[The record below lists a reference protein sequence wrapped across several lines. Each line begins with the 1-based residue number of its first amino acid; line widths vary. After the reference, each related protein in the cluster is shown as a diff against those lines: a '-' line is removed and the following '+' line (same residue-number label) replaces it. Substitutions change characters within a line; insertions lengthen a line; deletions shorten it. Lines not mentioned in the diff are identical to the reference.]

1 MQKPPT
7 EDLAKAQPVIDSLRE
22 QLERL
27 FDTIPSGP
35 NSAIRFDAGEEQ

>member
-1 MQKPPT
+1 MQKPPA
-7 EDLAKAQPVIDSLRE
+7 EELAKAQSVIAALHE

-27 FDTIPSGP
+27 FQTIPSGP